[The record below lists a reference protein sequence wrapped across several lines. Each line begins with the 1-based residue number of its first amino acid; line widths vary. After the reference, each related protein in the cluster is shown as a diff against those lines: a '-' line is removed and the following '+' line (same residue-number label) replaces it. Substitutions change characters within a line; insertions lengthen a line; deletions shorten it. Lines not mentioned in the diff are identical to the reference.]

1 MADSLKL
8 VGIKRVSGQTGSD
21 LSISTPLRGGDHHK
35 IRRWWND
42 NKNVAPYVNC
52 TKLLVS
58 RTAGDVVLMVPTSS
72 DTRLDIKFNGDTEW
86 SFGPT
91 SRSVNRV
98 GVFTT
103 SLELIEEYVF
113 PVISG
118 GKIMKTIPA
127 GAASYPS

>member
-8 VGIKRVSGQTGSD
+8 VGIKRVSSQTGAD
-21 LSISTPLRGGDHHK
+21 LTIVTPIRGGDHHK
-35 IRRWWND
+35 IRRWWSD

-52 TKLLVS
+52 TKFTVS
-58 RTAGDVVLMVPTSS
+58 RTDGDVVLLVPTSP
-72 DTRLDIKFNGDTEW
+72 DTRLDIKFDGDSTW
-86 SFGPT
+86 TFGP
-91 SRSVNRV
+91 SNRSVTRV

-103 SLELIEEYVF
+103 GLALIEEYVF

-118 GKIMKTIPA
+118 GKVMKTTPA